1 MAMKKS
7 EIKENP
13 FATATTPSIVTPPK
27 QETAKETTAKA
38 ETAKAETT
46 AKKEITAKGNPEKIR
61 MSIYVH
67 KSAKDIIEAV
77 AKAKNA
83 SVSQLLTDILDN
95 YAKDNE
101 ACAKEFFA
109 LQERIQT
116 MSN

>member
-13 FATATTPSIVTPPK
+13 FATASTPSIVTPPK
-27 QETAKETTAKA
+27 QETAKET
-38 ETAKAETT
+38 TAKAETT

-83 SVSQLLTDILDN
+83 SVSKLLTEILDD
-95 YAKDNE
+95 YAKNNE

>member
-1 MAMKKS
+1 MAIKKN

-38 ETAKAETT
+38 ETTTQEVETPSM
-46 AKKEITAKGNPEKIR
+46 KNPEKIR

-83 SVSQLLTDILDN
+83 SVSKLLTEILDD
-95 YAKDNE
+95 YAKNNE

-116 MSN
+116 MTN